1 MRIFR
6 ICRSYGLNHVR
17 FHSWCPPEAAFVAA
31 DFSGFYLQ
39 IECGS
44 WAASWAKQGTVIG
57 DGTALDKYIYDES
70 ERIVKAYGNHP
81 SFCMMAYGNEPDGEN
96 QVQYLTDFV
105 NYWKAKDTR
114 RLYTTGA
121 GWPVINESDYNS
133 SPEPRIQLWGQG
145 LNSLINS
152 KAPSTDYDWSD
163 IISKWKY
170 PTVSHEIGQW
180 CVYPDF
186 KKI

>member
-1 MRIFR
+1 
-6 ICRSYGLNHVR
+6 
-17 FHSWCPPEAAFVAA
+17 
-31 DFSGFYLQ
+31 
-39 IECGS
+39 
-44 WAASWAKQGTVIG
+44 VIG